1 MAGKK
6 QRKRE
11 LKKLM
16 ETLIEKVYYKETH
29 VPSTKTDVLKNIVDF
44 AILEK
49 ILKRVLLRRDR
60 P

>member
-1 MAGKK
+1 
-6 QRKRE
+6 
-11 LKKLM
+11 M

>member
-16 ETLIEKVYYKETH
+16 ETLIKHVYYKETH
-29 VPSTKTDVLKNIVDF
+29 VPSTKADVLKNIVDF

-49 ILKRVLLRRDR
+49 ILQRVLRRRDR